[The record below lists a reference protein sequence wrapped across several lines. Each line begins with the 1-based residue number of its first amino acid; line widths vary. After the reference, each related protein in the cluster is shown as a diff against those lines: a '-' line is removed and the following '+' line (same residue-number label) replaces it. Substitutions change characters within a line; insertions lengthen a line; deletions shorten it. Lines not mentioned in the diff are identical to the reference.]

1 MSQIVRKNEEQEK
14 FSLGMVFMASLMGIA
29 TLSGIWVFPTLI
41 KMLTEIVS

>member
-1 MSQIVRKNEEQEK
+1 MSQIVRKNEEQKK

-29 TLSGIWVFPTLI
+29 SLSGILVLPTLI